1 MIEPYRTEV
10 DPPLLP
16 LHRRSTRP
24 GVQRVQE
31 WLSLHGIGVQIDSD
45 CGPATEAAVK
55 RFSGSPPW
63 RRRSRDLACPDVT
76 AAACGHDVGASG
88 FRGRHRSIGASLSQ
102 RPGREVGG
110 DSKGPWVRH
119 VCRGFSVA
127 WCQGFTSTLYAQA
140 ARALGEESPLDL
152 VLDGIWC
159 LYVPRMVTE
168 ARVKGR
174 FIRGDDGRADPSPGS
189 MFFLHGGPHS
199 YSHVGIVIRRQGE
212 VIETTEGNANDD
224 GSPNGYEVARWI
236 RRVSSCD
243 YGVLR

>member
-16 LHRRSTRP
+16 LRRGSTGP

-31 WLSLHGIGVQIDSD
+31 WLSLHGIGVQIDGD
-45 CGPATEAAVK
+45 FGPATEAAVR
-55 RFSGSPPW
+55 RFTGSPLGVVDREIW
-63 RRRSRDLACPDVT
+63 RALTMPLQQVATMSVPAGFG
-76 AAACGHDVGASG
+76 AAVVALGMAYLN
-88 FRGRHRSIGASLSQ
+88 AQ
-102 RPGREVGG
+102 AREVGG
-110 DSKGPWVRH
+110 DNKGPWVRH

-127 WCQGFTSTLYAQA
+127 WCQGFASTLYAQA
-140 ARALGEESPLDL
+140 GRALGEESPLDL

-174 FIRGDDGRADPSPGS
+174 FVRGDDGRADPPPGS
-189 MFFLHGGPHS
+189 MFFLRGGAHG
-199 YSHVGIVIRRQGE
+199 YSHVGIVVRRQGD
-212 VIETTEGNANDD
+212 VIETVEGNTNDD
-224 GSPNGYEVARWI
+224 GSPNGYEVARRF
-236 RRVSSCD
+236 RRVASCD